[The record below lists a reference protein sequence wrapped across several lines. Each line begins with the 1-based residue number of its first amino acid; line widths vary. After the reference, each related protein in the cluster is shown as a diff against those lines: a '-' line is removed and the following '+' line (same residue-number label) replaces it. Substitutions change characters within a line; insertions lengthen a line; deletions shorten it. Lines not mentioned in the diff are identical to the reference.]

1 VEAGLDKAAVR
12 ALARDLGLGTVAELP
27 SAPCLSSRVETGIP
41 IEPETLGF
49 IHAVERLVGGAL
61 DAGTGARRAVRCRV
75 RAEGV
80 VVELDPGS
88 LAALDPG
95 RREELGAG
103 IREIAPP
110 RLAGPVRFAPYRVGS
125 AFLTGASP

>member
-1 VEAGLDKAAVR
+1 
-12 ALARDLGLGTVAELP
+12 LA
-27 SAPCLSSRVETGIP
+27 
-41 IEPETLGF
+41 F

-61 DAGTGARRAVRCRV
+61 EAGPGRKRAVRCRV

-88 LAALDPG
+88 LAALDAE
-95 RREELGAG
+95 RRAALGSG

-110 RLAGPVRFAPYRVGS
+110 RLSGAVRFAPYRVGS
-125 AFLTGASP
+125 AFLTGASPA